1 MSMIHSSIKSA
12 MAEIARTGIAKISRN
27 KDQSYNFRGIEAAMN
42 EMCPV
47 LIRAGI
53 IVSPSYSELTVHER
67 QSKSGGTLR
76 FVMLKGSF
84 KFEAEDGSFVIGEA
98 YGEGM
103 DSSDKATTKAQS
115 VAFRTALFQ
124 QFIVPTMAIDP
135 ESGLGVPTRDEELE
149 EIAAS
154 AVDKFEAGNEYGA
167 YEEVSGIT
175 DSEEQLKLW
184 SLLKPHSKLRASIKA
199 HAAQERANQD
209 ALAGKK

>member
-154 AVDKFEAGNEYGA
+154 AVDKARI
-167 YEEVSGIT
+167 ST
-175 DSEEQLKLW
+175 K
-184 SLLKPHSKLRASIKA
+184 
-199 HAAQERANQD
+199 
-209 ALAGKK
+209 

>member
-1 MSMIHSSIKSA
+1 MSMIHGSIKTA
-12 MAEIARTGIAKISRN
+12 MAEIAKTGIAKISRN

-67 QSKSGGTLR
+67 QSRRGGTL
-76 FVMLKGSF
+76 LKGSF
-84 KFEAEDGSFVIGEA
+84 RFEAEDGSFVIGEA

-167 YEEVSGIT
+167 YEEVSVIT
-175 DSEEQLKLW
+175 NSEEQLKLW

-209 ALAGKK
+209 APAGKK

>member
-1 MSMIHSSIKSA
+1 
-12 MAEIARTGIAKISRN
+12 
-27 KDQSYNFRGIEAAMN
+27 
-42 EMCPV
+42 
-47 LIRAGI
+47 
-53 IVSPSYSELTVHER
+53 
-67 QSKSGGTLR
+67 
-76 FVMLKGSF
+76 
-84 KFEAEDGSFVIGEA
+84 
-98 YGEGM
+98 M

-167 YEEVSGIT
+167 YEEVSVIT
-175 DSEEQLKLW
+175 NSEEQLKLW

-209 ALAGKK
+209 APAGKK